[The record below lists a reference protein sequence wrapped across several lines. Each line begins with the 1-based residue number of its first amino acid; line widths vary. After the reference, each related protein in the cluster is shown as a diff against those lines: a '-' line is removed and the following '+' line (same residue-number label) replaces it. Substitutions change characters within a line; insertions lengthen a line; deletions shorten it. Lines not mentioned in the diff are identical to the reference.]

1 MRSLLFCLSL
11 LLSAR
16 VVVYTANL
24 SALSFSWIPIWV
36 GTQHGVNILL
46 KFLLA
51 CRIFWI
57 IGVVW
62 IRISLCLYWTQRV
75 CSWLLLE
82 FHKFLQ
88 WISLYSWFTLWCTEM
103 FAVNGE
109 SDWLCCCIWFKCM
122 NLSHY
127 SFCDSGS
134 KKIPQTLSG
143 QTKEEIYATRQHSDV
158 YKHSEFSIKFFVT
171 EGGHKILTAK
181 RTFKL

>member
-1 MRSLLFCLSL
+1 
-11 LLSAR
+11 
-16 VVVYTANL
+16 
-24 SALSFSWIPIWV
+24 
-36 GTQHGVNILL
+36 
-46 KFLLA
+46 
-51 CRIFWI
+51 
-57 IGVVW
+57 
-62 IRISLCLYWTQRV
+62 
-75 CSWLLLE
+75 
-82 FHKFLQ
+82 
-88 WISLYSWFTLWCTEM
+88 
-103 FAVNGE
+103 
-109 SDWLCCCIWFKCM
+109 M